1 MSRHRRISDVWLSGQ
16 KMSFEFFLAK
26 RRKCGACVRLPS
38 LALKS
43 TTNFVVLQ
51 AILRQVWTYF
61 WMLYDPEGKTDGWRR
76 EMGASTASMK
86 RSGVF
91 LLHLGVLGGHV
102 V

>member
-1 MSRHRRISDVWLSGQ
+1 MRRHRRKWDVWL
-16 KMSFEFFLAK
+16 FEQILAFAFFSAQ
-26 RRKCGACVRLPS
+26 RHIYGACVRLSS
-38 LALKS
+38 LALKFA
-43 TTNFVVLQ
+43 TNFVVLQ

-61 WMLYDPEGKTDGWRR
+61 WMLYDLEGKTDGWRR
-76 EMGASTASMK
+76 EVGASTASVK